1 MDRRH
6 FLALSAAASA
16 SAAFALPASAAQMV
30 DYTPGLVDA
39 ELAAGKTVFLD
50 FAATWC
56 STCAAQERVINALQ
70 SENPDYLANIT
81 FIRVDWDDH
90 RRAEIT
96 QRLAIPRRSTLVVL
110 KGDAELGRIVAGTG
124 RAQIKALLDTAL
136 GAATA

>member
-124 RAQIKALLDTAL
+124 RAQIKALMDTAL